1 MDLPVL
7 PVGLFAWLKDHG
19 AGYVVAAL
27 WIWTLLRER
36 TILRSRSEKL
46 SDDLCRVL
54 ESAGAERARLSDEY
68 RSGHDWIVH
77 TLLAQFSGLA
87 AKLESSERGTPRH
100 SPDRPRSSETMNAR
114 ESDPPPLPPPR
125 PFVPAPPH
133 PQRPAPRRT
142 T

>member
-1 MDLPVL
+1 MDLPVAL

-36 TILRSRSEKL
+36 TTLRARSERL

-54 ESAGAERARLSDEY
+54 ESASAERARLSDEY

-77 TLLAQFSGLA
+77 TLLAQFSEQA
-87 AKLESSERGTPRH
+87 AKLESWASGTLPQ
-100 SPDRPRSSETMNAR
+100 SPPAIPQPSATNDR
-114 ESDPPPLPPPR
+114 ESGPPPLPKPR
-125 PFVPAPPH
+125 PFVPAPPS
-133 PQRPAPRRT
+133 PRPAPRRT